1 MASVDQMVRNA
12 LLNGVN
18 GYIGH
23 STNNPFS
30 GDSQPQYYSNV
41 TRAFYQDRLQYTSNM
56 VTAQVQGI
64 NYDDFYAFKPLRIRT
79 AMVIDPTTGNN
90 LGSDWQRIIAENT
103 NIDFLPRGA
112 KVVFNGSTWLVTNPQ
127 NVESVTGTSVI
138 RRCNAVWHY
147 LDEYGNVQGE
157 PFCYGNGAGD
167 MATTNDV
174 KENMILATAYQHSVM
189 QLNPQTS
196 VLAHN
201 RRMILGSQAFAVHAV
216 QDFVLEFTE
225 DEGSTHIQYF
235 DLYRTEPLQIDDM
248 ENKVADGKSFSW
260 EITVSPL
267 GELSPGA
274 TVQLVATS
282 TVNGNEPTVPYS
294 YNWSVDNAEVATVDE
309 NGVLKAVAAG
319 EANVVCELAQN
330 PSIKSVSRI
339 LVGDGVSDGLTWLT
353 APPESIERYK
363 TATFEAAYNDESVE
377 YTYDGPPAA
386 CFAANQNG
394 NSVEITCWQP
404 SDIPLVVTAT
414 CNGSTISA
422 KIRLEGW

>member
-12 LLNGVN
+12 LLNSAN

-41 TRAFYQDRLQYTSNM
+41 TRAFYQDRLPYTSNM

-64 NYDDFYAFKPLRIRT
+64 DYDDFYAFRPLRIRT

-147 LDEYGNVQGE
+147 LDEYGNVLSE

-174 KENMILATAYQHSVM
+174 KETMILATGYQHSVM
-189 QLNPQTS
+189 QLNPQTAA
-196 VLAHN
+196 LAHN
-201 RRMILGSQAFAVHAV
+201 RRMILGSQAFAVHSV

-225 DEGSTHIQYF
+225 DEGSTHIQFF
-235 DLYRTEPLQIDDM
+235 DLYRTEPLEIDDM
-248 ENKVADGKSFSW
+248 ENKVAGGKSYQW
-260 EITVSPL
+260 VIAVDQPGNVSP
-267 GELSPGA
+267 GES
-274 TVQLVATS
+274 VQLVAES
-282 TVNGNEPTVPYS
+282 LLNGKKPEIPYG
-294 YNWSVDNAEVATVDE
+294 YNWETENEDIAVVDQ
-309 NGVLKAVAAG
+309 NGMLTAVAAG
-319 EANVVCELAQN
+319 EANVICSLAEN
-330 PSIKSVSRI
+330 PLIKAVVSVSITTFTGEQLR
-339 LVGDGVSDGLTWLT
+339 WLQE
-353 APPESIERYK
+353 PPESLEQYQE
-363 TATFEAAYNDESVE
+363 AVVEAALQGEDVE
-377 YTYDGPPAA
+377 YSFGGADSNCYEASVT
-386 CFAANQNG
+386 G
-394 NSVEITCWQP
+394 NVLTLKCWQP
-404 SDIPLVVTAT
+404 SDLPLTITAK
-414 CNGSTISA
+414 CGEDTITAS
-422 KIRLEGW
+422 IRLEGW